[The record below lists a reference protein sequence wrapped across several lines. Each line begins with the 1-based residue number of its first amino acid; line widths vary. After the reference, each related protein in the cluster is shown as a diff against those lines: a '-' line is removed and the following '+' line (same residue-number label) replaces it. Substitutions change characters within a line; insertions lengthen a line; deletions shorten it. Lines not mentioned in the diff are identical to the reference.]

1 MAERRGHGEGGLH
14 WEESRQ
20 RWVATVY
27 LGYTPLGRRRKVK
40 VSARTKTSAK
50 AELRKLIRDRED
62 GRRPEERNYTVE
74 SADESWLTNGLS
86 GRSEAT
92 VKNRTSLARNHI
104 IPSLGQRRLSELTA
118 DEVSN
123 WLAGK
128 ATSLSSDTLR
138 RLSGILRQAIRRAE
152 AQEIVHRNVAMLV
165 EVPRGIAGRPSK
177 SLDLA
182 QAQALLEAANA
193 YPAMKAYIVLS
204 LVTGARTEELRALTW
219 DHVSLDTE
227 PPFVELWRSV
237 REGSD
242 TKTSTSRRTLELPRR
257 AVDALRAHQPVQQY
271 ARLVAGDRWVET
283 GLVFA
288 SNVGTQLDASNVR
301 RAFCKVVH
309 DAGLDETAWTPRE
322 LRHSFVSLLSSSGV
336 PIEDIARLVG
346 HANTRTT
353 EKVYRKE
360 LRPVLTRGAAAMD
373 EIFSQSLDGT

>member
-1 MAERRGHGEGGLH
+1 MVDRRGHGEGGLH

-27 LGYTPLGRRRKVK
+27 VGYSPSGRRRKVK
-40 VSARTKTSAK
+40 VSATTKTAAR
-50 AELRKLIRDRED
+50 AELRRLLRERDD
-62 GRRPEERNYTVE
+62 GRRPEDGTYTVQ
-74 SADESWLTNGLS
+74 SAVESWLTYGLN
-86 GRSEAT
+86 GRSRAT
-92 VKNRTSLARNHI
+92 IENRASLARRHI

-118 DEVSN
+118 DDVSK

-138 RLSGILRQAIRRAE
+138 RLMGILRQSIRRAL

-165 EVPRGIAGRPSK
+165 DVPRGIAGRPSK
-177 SLDLA
+177 SLDLP
-182 QAQALLEAANA
+182 QAQALLKAADA
-193 YPAMKAYIVLS
+193 HPAMGAYIVLS

-219 DHVSLDTE
+219 DHLSLDSD

-242 TKTSTSRRTLELPRR
+242 TKTSMSRRTLELPRR
-257 AVDALRAHQPVQQY
+257 AVVALRAHEPVQQY
-271 ARLVAGDRWVET
+271 ARLIAGDRWVET

-288 SNVGTQLDASNVR
+288 SSVGTQLDAANVR
-301 RAFCKVVH
+301 RAFRKVVH
-309 DAGLDETAWTPRE
+309 DAGLDASAWTPRE

-373 EIFSQSLDGT
+373 TMFTQSSDGA